1 MVHQFLKHRPVV
13 AVVAA
18 CTFVVSAC
26 ADTKTAEPT
35 PSTAD
40 EVLAEVPEETAS
52 PNKTPAESSGIP
64 IEDPQR
70 IIELQHV
77 TADGLGL
84 IAHISVSLS
93 LDEPEANGGLPP
105 ECRARWSTRVAAPLP
120 DGSFAVSQLMFLD
133 EPNDGFFTQNT
144 QHLTVGAATP
154 FPQLATPESTAPETT
169 IDPVL
174 AGTWNSGD
182 EELQMG
188 AVGKFFLIR
197 VPAQAS
203 KLVLVNA
210 DGSLD
215 ESAVKDGWAL
225 VGARW
230 KRNPTGGETLK
241 LVSKDG
247 AEHVIM
253 QSVGSVTGSTDSED
267 PPLRRDSLDY
277 CETP

>member
-1 MVHQFLKHRPVV
+1 M
-13 AVVAA
+13 
-18 CTFVVSAC
+18 
-26 ADTKTAEPT
+26 
-35 PSTAD
+35 
-40 EVLAEVPEETAS
+40 
-52 PNKTPAESSGIP
+52 
-64 IEDPQR
+64 
-70 IIELQHV
+70 
-77 TADGLGL
+77 
-84 IAHISVSLS
+84 
-93 LDEPEANGGLPP
+93 
-105 ECRARWSTRVAAPLP
+105 AAPLP

-154 FPQLATPESTAPETT
+154 FPQLATPASTVPETT